1 MDLATLSRLAAYF
14 GEALIALGPA
24 YVLGILAWRVGT

>member
-1 MDLATLSRLAAYF
+1 MDLATLSRLAGYF

-24 YVLGILAWRVGT
+24 YVLGILAWRISR

>member
-1 MDLATLSRLAAYF
+1 MDLVTLSRLAGYF

-24 YVLGILAWRVGT
+24 YVLGILAWRVGR

>member
-1 MDLATLSRLAAYF
+1 MDLATLSRLAGYF

-24 YVLGILAWRVGT
+24 YVLGILAWRVGR

>member
-1 MDLATLSRLAAYF
+1 MDLATLSRLAGYF

-24 YVLGILAWRVGT
+24 YLLGLLAWRISR